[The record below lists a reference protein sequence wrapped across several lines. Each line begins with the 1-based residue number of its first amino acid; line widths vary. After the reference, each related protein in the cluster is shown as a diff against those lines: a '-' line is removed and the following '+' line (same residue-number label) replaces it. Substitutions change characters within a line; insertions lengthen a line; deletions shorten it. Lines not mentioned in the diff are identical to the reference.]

1 MQALGFVE
9 TRGLVAAIESADAM
23 LKAAEVHLIERTFVK
38 GGIVTITITGDVAA
52 CRASVDAAIA
62 SVTRMGGTILSTH
75 VIPRPHESL
84 DGLVI
89 GSADL
94 IQEKEEIEKTEDELQ
109 EETLQAEPEA
119 DEDDSPNPETEAV
132 EGENQE
138 TDAKKAVANRA
149 AMEELKETDG
159 IDRAVSSLKRSRTA
173 EIKEM
178 ILNEYPE
185 INLSSESVMNM
196 TKKELTDCL
205 KDFYTN

>member
-109 EETLQAEPEA
+109 EETLQAEPAA